1 MNLLKQFLYR
11 NHLPQKICFT
21 LLFSLLVPVFFSF
34 PVYAVPDYR
43 AEAEARK
50 SLPVESNSIPNWPVG
65 PSIGAEGA
73 ILMDADSGAILYAKN
88 IHEKLYPASTTKI
101 LTTLIAAENCSLD
114 EIVTFSHDAVFSV
127 PIDGSKISID
137 EGEELTMEQ
146 CLAAILICS
155 ANEVSNAVAE
165 HVAGSMDAFAAMMTE
180 RAKELGCVDSNFVN
194 ANGLHDDNHYTSAYD
209 LATIGRA
216 FFANELLCKYAST
229 KQLHIPPTDK
239 QPDDIVENS
248 KNQLYEGR
256 TYSYEYLVGSK
267 TGYTNESRQTLVS
280 CAEKN
285 GMKLICVIL
294 KEESPYQYEDTLA
307 LFDYGFSNFTKIN
320 ISEEETKYNIN
331 NSSFFYSENDIFGN
345 SQPILSLDKE
355 DSIILPNTARFEE
368 TESTISYDNVEEG
381 EVAVITYTYQGQYV
395 GKATLNYDTKTN
407 SSYYFNSQVSEEPI
421 EEVEKEENVITVNVL
436 TVILWVVGIA
446 ALIIVLIILY
456 AFVNSYHFSGYRK
469 KRSRKRRKKER
480 RYRSEFDNY
489 KF

>member
-1 MNLLKQFLYR
+1 MHKRFFHKCAFALV
-11 NHLPQKICFT
+11 
-21 LLFSLLVPVFFSF
+21 FSIVASTIFSCTSF
-34 PVYAVPDYR
+34 AVPDYH

-50 SLPVESNSIPNWPVG
+50 SLPVETNSIPNWPQG

-73 ILMDADSGAILYAKN
+73 ILMDAETGAILYGKN

-114 EIVTFSHDAVFSV
+114 EVVTFSHDAVFSV
-127 PIDGSKISID
+127 PYDGSNIGMD

-146 CLAAILICS
+146 CLAAILISS
-155 ANEVSNAVAE
+155 ANEVSNAVGE
-165 HVAGSMDAFAAMMTE
+165 HVSGSMEAFALKMTE
-180 RAKELGCVDSNFVN
+180 RAKELGCLNSNFVN
-194 ANGLHDDNHYTSAYD
+194 ANGLYDDNHYTTAYD

-229 KQLHIPPTDK
+229 KQVHIPPTEK
-239 QPDDIVENS
+239 QPDDIYANS

-267 TGYTNESRQTLVS
+267 TGYTDEARQTLVS
-280 CAEKN
+280 CAEKD

-307 LFDYGFSNFTKIN
+307 LFNYGFSNFTKIN

-345 SQPILSLDKE
+345 SQPILSLDSE
-355 DSIILPNTARFEE
+355 DYIILPNTARFDE
-368 TESTISYDNVEEG
+368 TQSSISYDNVEEG
-381 EVAVITYTYQGQYV
+381 EVALITYTYQGQFV
-395 GKATLNYDTKTN
+395 GSATLNYDTEAE
-407 SSYYFNSQVSEEPI
+407 SSYYFN
-421 EEVEKEENVITVNVL
+421 EEVSDEATPAKEAKEEDNVIMVNIL

-446 ALIIVLIILY
+446 VLIIALIILY
-456 AFVNSYHFSGYRK
+456 AFINSYHFAGYRK
-469 KRSRKRRKKER
+469 RRSRKRRKKER